1 MAIYE
6 YINSEGNYESDIS
19 LEPQEIV
26 DGLSDY
32 EKSELLSLLLSSED
46 VSVSQFEFQ
55 QAIKKLVLNYHQLS
69 QHEENFIINTSKRF

>member
-1 MAIYE
+1 MATYE
-6 YINSEGNYESDIS
+6 YINSEGDYENDIS

-32 EKSELLSLLLSSED
+32 EKREVLSLLLSSD

-55 QAIKKLVLNYHQLS
+55 HAIKKMVLNYHQLS
-69 QHEENFIINTSKRF
+69 QHEESFIINTSKRF